1 MRIVYCLEKI
11 VDQSMSILE
20 IINTIILGLII
31 CFSFYRYK
39 KGELLPVWVGIVIV
53 IMIVVDALLIVYNV

>member
-20 IINTIILGLII
+20 IINTIIIGLII
-31 CFSFYRYK
+31 CFSFYQYM
-39 KGELLPVWVGIVIV
+39 KGELLPVWVGVVIL